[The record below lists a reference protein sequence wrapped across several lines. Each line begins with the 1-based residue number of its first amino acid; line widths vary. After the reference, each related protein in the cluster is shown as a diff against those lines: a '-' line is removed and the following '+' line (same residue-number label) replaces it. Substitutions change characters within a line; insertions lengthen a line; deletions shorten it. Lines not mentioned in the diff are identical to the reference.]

1 MTAAA
6 QQEQHFIS
14 KQATSTS
21 DNPSQSEA
29 TPKMYAITI
38 TGIQLKNI
46 FCYPAF
52 YWYAVAAL
60 NAAQSS
66 PGNIHAST
74 NQYNLPNDVG
84 QVRDTLM
91 TLTVWEDRASTLQY
105 VYKSPAH
112 IAAMKQVKNL
122 SNYSKTHHYESM
134 TIPTWEEAK
143 EIWLAN
149 GKEYNYNK
157 TNRKEVHDAVENI
170 STVVATDVR
179 QERERP

>member
-1 MTAAA
+1 MTAAS
-6 QQEQHFIS
+6 QEEQHFIS
-14 KQATSTS
+14 QQATATS
-21 DNPSQSEA
+21 DDPNNSA
-29 TPKMYAITI
+29 TTPKMYAITI

-52 YWYAVAAL
+52 YWHAIAAL

-74 NQYNLPNDVG
+74 NQYNLSNDVG
-84 QVRDTLM
+84 QIRDTLM

-112 IAAMKQVKNL
+112 IAAMEQVKNL
-122 SNYSKTHHYESM
+122 SNYSKTYHYEST

-143 EIWLAN
+143 EIWLSN

-157 TNRKEVHDAVENI
+157 LKRKEIDDDAKIV
-170 STVVATDVR
+170 STVAAMDVR
-179 QERERP
+179 QERESQ